1 MAELSHHRTIETEL
15 LTKIKNTTGEWI
27 LILLTTGICIPLI
40 GAYWI
45 QFAEGEFPCPLC
57 LLQRLAMLG
66 VAIGA
71 MMNLRFGVRTS
82 HYAVTIF
89 SAIFGGAVST
99 RQILLHVA
107 PGNPNGPGYGSPVFG
122 WHLYTWGLVIF
133 VATIAVIGMMMLF
146 EKHFDFGSPAA
157 PRPMSKPVMAVFAL
171 VTFLAAANILS
182 TFLMCGFSP
191 CPDSPDQY
199 LLLSRI

>member
-1 MAELSHHRTIETEL
+1 M
-15 LTKIKNTTGEWI
+15 
-27 LILLTTGICIPLI
+27 LLTTGICIPVI

-45 QFAEGEFPCPLC
+45 QFIEGEFPCPLC

-89 SAIFGGAVST
+89 SAIFGAAVSA
-99 RQILLHVA
+99 RQILLHIA

-133 VATIAVIGMMMLF
+133 MATIGVVALMMF
-146 EKHFDFGSPAA
+146 YEKHFDLNTPAS
-157 PRPMSKPVMAVFAL
+157 PRPMSKPVMAVCAL
-171 VTFLAAANILS
+171 VIFLTAANIFT
-182 TFLMCGFSP
+182 TFLMCGLAP
-191 CPDSPDQY
+191 CPDSPEQY
-199 LLLSRI
+199 LLLSNI